1 VSETRAFSAA
11 PARIAKLSMPGWRLR
26 LGQSLRSAERELE
39 RARFDGQL
47 LDPTYADTHRFPPPP
62 WALETFKRA
71 ASGEGMTYT
80 PYAGDADVR
89 KSGRRQYRGDVRPE
103 RQAGERPP
111 HARHSSRP
119 LHCAVCH
126 CRAGRRGH
134 PRRSGISLKRENAA
148 LLRRPSYARA
158 AASRPDRAREARF
171 RGPRGRHEARSGSP
185 HVLEPEQPDGRVHG
199 EETIRTIAK
208 LAQRYD
214 IPVLVDQLYCRL
226 LYGGATFHHLAA
238 VEGMEDRTVTLLGP
252 SKTESLSGYRVG
264 VAVAPAH
271 LVNRMENVLSIS
283 ALRAPAYAQHILPR
297 WLATQTTSQ
306 TTSPSASTSTTTCA
320 TWRFADSPRR
330 S

>member
-1 VSETRAFSAA
+1 MPVMRMSAKAVVGNIGATFGLNARPENVLPTPGTQAGLYTALSAIVEQGDEVILADPEYLSSERMLHYLG
-11 PARIAKLSMPGWRLR
+11 ARVTHVPLLR
-26 LGQSLRSAERELE
+26 
-39 RARFDGQL
+39 
-47 LDPTYADTHRFPPPP
+47 DPTALARLDFA
-62 WALETFKRA
+62 ALEAAMKR
-71 ASGEGMTYT
+71 G
-80 PYAGDADVR
+80 P
-89 KSGRRQYRGDVRPE
+89 
-103 RQAGERPP
+103 
-111 HARHSSRP
+111 
-119 LHCAVCH
+119 
-126 CRAGRRGH
+126 
-134 PRRSGISLKRENAA
+134 A
-148 LLRRPSYARA
+148 LLMFSNPNN
-158 AASRPDRAREARF
+158 PT
-171 RGPRGRHEARSGSP
+171 GG
-185 HVLEPEQPDGRVHG
+185 VHG